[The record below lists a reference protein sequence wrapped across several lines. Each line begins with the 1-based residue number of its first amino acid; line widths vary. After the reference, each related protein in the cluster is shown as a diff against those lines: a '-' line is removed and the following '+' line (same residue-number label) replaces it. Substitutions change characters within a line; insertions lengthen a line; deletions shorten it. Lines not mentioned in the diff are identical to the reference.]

1 MYIDLTLP
9 MNGLWVTFFH
19 NQMLLWYFLL
29 SPFLGSLSLHPKRIT
44 AALGGK
50 NQLIFLFVKCSPY
63 HMDRVIAWRNDIHQ
77 DTSPFSRDDSG
88 YQSLESLVTT
98 WHWKRSENGSLG
110 KKSRRV
116 LGNGENEPSRTEQ
129 FISRL
134 LQKRSL

>member
-1 MYIDLTLP
+1 MVFP
-9 MNGLWVTFFH
+9 
-19 NQMLLWYFLL
+19 
-29 SPFLGSLSLHPKRIT
+29 SLSFPRFSFPTFQKDNCSVRRKKKK
-44 AALGGK
+44 K

-63 HMDRVIAWRNDIHQ
+63 HMGRVIAWRNDIHQ

-116 LGNGENEPSRTEQ
+116 LGKGERRAFTDRTIHFTATTEEE
-129 FISRL
+129 
-134 LQKRSL
+134 SLMENVILWLPNCTCFCWQC